1 MPDQRIVFTVFQ
13 IYRIVTRQSSKGK
26 RKELKRDRSS
36 RILTVAILPGIALT
50 GGLGFALLVI
60 SIVAAVLYLLY
71 RNRLREL
78 EKEKE
83 EEIQKRSRILKE
95 QFLANMSHEFR
106 TPLNAITGMTRLLR
120 EKDPRPDQ
128 VRYLDAIRS
137 SSESLLLIIND
148 ILDISKIE
156 AGRLQLEPVPFEPK
170 QIMDSIYNSFHLK
183 AEEKKIDFNVETSKD
198 VPAWLLGDA
207 TRLTQILFNVTG
219 NAIKFTEEGSVS
231 LHCSAVNTK
240 KGDNGKVNL
249 RFSITDTGIGID
261 QESRERIFET
271 FSQVVDG
278 ATRKHGGAGLGLS
291 ITRKL
296 TDLFGGEVK
305 VQSETGK
312 GSEFIIELPFEVL
325 EGVTQES
332 FQGQSAANV
341 KSALKDLYV
350 LLVED
355 IEFNRIVAIDTLKT
369 ELEGV
374 KVDVA
379 VNGKEAVELASRNQY
394 DIILMDLQMPELNG
408 YDASRKIRELPAP
421 YSTVPVVAMTAS
433 ALQDEIH
440 RCYEAGMNDFIT
452 KPFETEVLLRKIL
465 NQVKG

>member
-1 MPDQRIVFTVFQ
+1 MVTVQ
-13 IYRIVTRQSSKGK
+13 GSKTISKASEGHK
-26 RKELKRDRSS
+26 APLVAS
-36 RILTVAILPGIALT
+36 LAILPGTDLT
-50 GGLGFALLVI
+50 GGLGFALLII
-60 SIVAAVLYLLY
+60 SIIATLLYLLY
-71 RNRLREL
+71 RNRLGVL

-83 EEIQKRSRILKE
+83 EEIQKSSRVLKE

-156 AGRLQLEPVPFEPK
+156 AGRLQLEPVPFEPAAV
-170 QIMDSIYNSFHLK
+170 MNSIYNSFHLK
-183 AEEKKIDFNVETSKD
+183 AEEKKIDFSVETSKD
-198 VPAWLLGDA
+198 VPAWLSGDA

-219 NAIKFTEEGSVS
+219 NAIKFTDKGSVS
-231 LHCSAVNTK
+231 LRCSMIDRKTDDK
-240 KGDNGKVNL
+240 GKVNL
-249 RFSITDTGIGID
+249 CFSITDTGIGID
-261 QESRERIFET
+261 QDSRERIFDT

-296 TDLFGGEVK
+296 TDLFGGEVR
-305 VQSETGK
+305 VHSEAGK
-312 GSEFIIELPFEVL
+312 GSQFSIELPFTVY
-325 EGVTQES
+325 EGATQGS
-332 FQGQSAANV
+332 PLGQSPDSV
-341 KSALKDLYV
+341 KAALKDLYV

-355 IEFNRIVAIDTLKT
+355 IEFNRIVAIDTLKS

-374 KVDVA
+374 KVDIA
-379 VNGKEAVELASRNQY
+379 VNGKEAVGQASRNQY

-421 YSTVPVVAMTAS
+421 YSTVPIIAMTAS

-465 NQVKG
+465 SQVKG